1 MTLFFWSRII
11 MSTNYNPLLM
21 IIITIITC
29 KFQFISFFFSLQNS
43 GMHLK
48 SLMWTTV
55 KPSQLMSCCSSW
67 RTWEWWPQRRR
78 WKKCS
83 QRSMRMVCILNFL
96 QGLITFENVTS
107 AECSMKGGVGGGC
120 GGRGR
125 KGRPYLKR
133 IACHVGAKNGDGR
146 GRQQLKR
153 KGSPFS
159 LHF

>member
-1 MTLFFWSRII
+1 
-11 MSTNYNPLLM
+11 
-21 IIITIITC
+21 
-29 KFQFISFFFSLQNS
+29 
-43 GMHLK
+43 
-48 SLMWTTV
+48 
-55 KPSQLMSCCSSW
+55 
-67 RTWEWWPQRRR
+67 
-78 WKKCS
+78 
-83 QRSMRMVCILNFL
+83 MVCILNFL

-107 AECSMKGGVGGGC
+107 AECSMKGGGGGVR

>member
-1 MTLFFWSRII
+1 
-11 MSTNYNPLLM
+11 
-21 IIITIITC
+21 
-29 KFQFISFFFSLQNS
+29 
-43 GMHLK
+43 
-48 SLMWTTV
+48 
-55 KPSQLMSCCSSW
+55 
-67 RTWEWWPQRRR
+67 
-78 WKKCS
+78 
-83 QRSMRMVCILNFL
+83 MVCILNFL
-96 QGLITFENVTS
+96 QGLIAFENVTS
-107 AECSMKGGVGGGC
+107 ADCSMKGGGGGC

>member
-1 MTLFFWSRII
+1 MTLFFWSSII
-11 MSTNYNPLLM
+11 MGTNYNPFLM

-83 QRSMRMVCILNFL
+83 QRSMRMVCILNL
-96 QGLITFENVTS
+96 QGMITFENVTS
-107 AECSMKGGVGGGC
+107 AECSMKGR
-120 GGRGR
+120 GGRGVRGGRVR

-159 LHF
+159 LDF

>member
-1 MTLFFWSRII
+1 
-11 MSTNYNPLLM
+11 
-21 IIITIITC
+21 
-29 KFQFISFFFSLQNS
+29 
-43 GMHLK
+43 
-48 SLMWTTV
+48 
-55 KPSQLMSCCSSW
+55 
-67 RTWEWWPQRRR
+67 
-78 WKKCS
+78 
-83 QRSMRMVCILNFL
+83 MVCILNFL

-107 AECSMKGGVGGGC
+107 AECSMKGGGGGR